1 MLEEFQGSFGV
12 VNKNVLLKN
21 NILVVINENNVM
33 LDFEFNTRLRN
44 LCLPHV
50 VKNEKDLGWPIR
62 KSIIFS
68 VAHNLE
74 YLYNHIDNRYYISN
88 KKVEH
93 VKGW

>member
-62 KSIIFS
+62 KK
-68 VAHNLE
+68 H
-74 YLYNHIDNRYYISN
+74 YL
-88 KKVEH
+88 
-93 VKGW
+93 